1 MANDKDIKTDYLQE
15 LMRINIPVLPFEEQK
30 ALAERIQKGDEEA
43 LDKLVTHSLRFVLH
57 TVSKM
62 SCWQHSKVPHED
74 IIAIGNEML
83 IVAAKRWKPIG
94 NIKFSAFARKFII
107 RGVQRELDNTA
118 NIIRLPV
125 NIMEALKKMNYNER
139 ALSQVLGRKPTV
151 QELATILD
159 TTPAK
164 IHQLKGYISREP
176 ISLDN
181 IEQDK
186 NFEEQDE

>member
-1 MANDKDIKTDYLQE
+1 MANDKDIKTNYLQE

-151 QELATILD
+151 QELATILN
-159 TTPAK
+159 TTPTK
-164 IHQLKGYISREP
+164 VHQLKGYISREP

-186 NFEEQDE
+186 HFEEQDE

>member
-1 MANDKDIKTDYLQE
+1 MAGNYDLKSDYLKE
-15 LMRINIPVLPFEEQK
+15 LMRRDIPVLSFEDQK
-30 ALAERIQKGDEEA
+30 ALAERIQAGDTEA

-57 TVSKM
+57 TVTKM
-62 SCWQHSKVPHED
+62 SCWQHGRTPHED
-74 IIAIGNEML
+74 IIAIGNEQL
-83 IVAAKRWKPIG
+83 IIAAKRWKPIG

-107 RGVQRELDNTA
+107 RGVERELDNTA
-118 NIIRLPV
+118 NTIRLPV

-151 QELATILD
+151 QELATILN
-159 TTPAK
+159 TTTTK
-164 IHQLKGYISREP
+164 VHQLKGYISREP

-186 NFEEQDE
+186 HFEEQDE

>member
-151 QELATILD
+151 QELATILN
-159 TTPAK
+159 TTPTK
-164 IHQLKGYISREP
+164 VHQLKGYISREP

-186 NFEEQDE
+186 HFEEQDE

>member
-1 MANDKDIKTDYLQE
+1 MANDKDIKTNYLQE

-186 NFEEQDE
+186 HFEEQDE

>member
-151 QELATILD
+151 QELATILG
-159 TTPAK
+159 TTPTK

-186 NFEEQDE
+186 HFEEQDE

>member
-1 MANDKDIKTDYLQE
+1 MANENDLKSGYLQE
-15 LMRINIPVLPFEEQK
+15 LMRIDIPVLPFEEQK
-30 ALAERIQKGDEEA
+30 ALAERIQQGDTDA

-62 SCWQHSKVPHED
+62 SCWQHGKTPHED

-83 IVAAKRWKPIG
+83 IHAAKRWKPMG
-94 NIKFSAFARKFII
+94 NIKFSAFAKPFIE
-107 RGVQRELDNTA
+107 RGVRRELDNTA

-125 NIMEALKKMNYNER
+125 NIMEGLKKMNYNER

-151 QELATILD
+151 QELATILG
-159 TTPAK
+159 TTPNK
-164 IHQLKGYISREP
+164 IHQLRGYISREP

-186 NFEEQDE
+186 HFEEQDE

>member
-1 MANDKDIKTDYLQE
+1 MANDKDIKTNYLQE

-151 QELATILD
+151 QELATILN
-159 TTPAK
+159 TTPTK

-186 NFEEQDE
+186 HFEEQDE

>member
-30 ALAERIQKGDEEA
+30 ALAERIQQGDEEA

-151 QELATILD
+151 QELATILG

-186 NFEEQDE
+186 HFEEQDE

>member
-1 MANDKDIKTDYLQE
+1 MANDKDIKTNYLQE

-62 SCWQHSKVPHED
+62 SCWQHSNVPHED

-151 QELATILD
+151 QELATILN
-159 TTPAK
+159 TTPTK
-164 IHQLKGYISREP
+164 VHQLKGYISREP

-186 NFEEQDE
+186 HFEEQDE

>member
-1 MANDKDIKTDYLQE
+1 MTNDKDIKTDYLQE

-62 SCWQHSKVPHED
+62 SCWQHSRVPHED

-151 QELATILD
+151 QELATILN
-159 TTPAK
+159 TTPTK
-164 IHQLKGYISREP
+164 VHQLRGYISREP

-186 NFEEQDE
+186 HFEEQDE

>member
-1 MANDKDIKTDYLQE
+1 MANDKDIKTNYLQE

-30 ALAERIQKGDEEA
+30 ALAERIQKGDDEA

-176 ISLDN
+176 VSLDS
-181 IEQDK
+181 ISEEK
-186 NFEEQDE
+186 HFEEQDE

>member
-1 MANDKDIKTDYLQE
+1 MANEKDIKTDYLQE

-151 QELATILD
+151 QELATILG

-186 NFEEQDE
+186 HFEEQDE

>member
-1 MANDKDIKTDYLQE
+1 MANDKDIKTNYLQE
-15 LMRINIPVLPFEEQK
+15 LMRINSPVLPFEEQK

-151 QELATILD
+151 QELATILN
-159 TTPAK
+159 TTPTK
-164 IHQLKGYISREP
+164 VHQLKGYISREP

-186 NFEEQDE
+186 HFEEQDE

>member
-62 SCWQHSKVPHED
+62 SCWQHSRVPHED

-151 QELATILD
+151 QELATILN
-159 TTPAK
+159 TTPTK

-186 NFEEQDE
+186 HFEEQDE

>member
-159 TTPAK
+159 TTPTK
-164 IHQLKGYISREP
+164 VHQLKGYISREP

-186 NFEEQDE
+186 HFEEQDE

>member
-1 MANDKDIKTDYLQE
+1 MANDKDIKTNYLQE

-94 NIKFSAFARKFII
+94 NIKFSAFAHKFIV

-151 QELATILD
+151 QELATILN
-159 TTPAK
+159 TTPTK
-164 IHQLKGYISREP
+164 VHQLRGYISREP

-186 NFEEQDE
+186 HFEEQDE

>member
-1 MANDKDIKTDYLQE
+1 
-15 LMRINIPVLPFEEQK
+15 MRINIPVLPFEEQK

-151 QELATILD
+151 QELATILN
-159 TTPAK
+159 TTPTK

-186 NFEEQDE
+186 HFEEQDE

>member
-151 QELATILD
+151 QELATILN
-159 TTPAK
+159 TTPTK

-181 IEQDK
+181 IEQDRPH
-186 NFEEQDE
+186 EEQDE